1 MPSMSASEGA
11 PGTAGSL
18 DYCRLLQRS
27 ARGIVVL
34 ACPISWL
41 RMGHSLLVDFGRDG
55 AAHENGALGRERQQA
70 EEQLRLF
77 ATIVQQSSDAILVL
91 TPDGVITQW
100 NDGARQI
107 YGYTAEEA
115 IGRPAGFL
123 VPERSH
129 EELNLL
135 LEQAIDEGVPRTIQT
150 SHLRKDRSTVALSL
164 SVAPIVGPDE
174 SLLGVS
180 SVARDI
186 SAQVR
191 AQELLSRSERQ
202 LYDAQAL
209 AHVGSWELDV
219 SQPRAVLSAEMCRI
233 LGQPVGFSPTLEELA
248 ALAHDDDSDAVRGG
262 FRAAGDGRASESDY
276 RVVRPDG
283 EIRHVH
289 ARQTPRLDAQGRV
302 THLFGAVQ
310 DVTERK
316 RDEARLEMLATHDSL
331 TGLPNRR
338 TFDERIVNELARAR
352 RHDRQLSLA
361 LLDVDRFKRINDTL
375 GHPVGDVVLSGV
387 AQVLRGQ
394 IRGDELIARVG
405 GEEFA
410 WILPDA
416 DLRGATTAVTRCL
429 EAVEA
434 TQFAGAPSV
443 TMSAGIC
450 VVRDA
455 MDVVELYRR
464 ADDALLAAKQA
475 GRNRIV
481 IADGPTGA
489 WDRPIV

>member
-1 MPSMSASEGA
+1 MSASERA
-11 PGTAGSL
+11 PELAGN
-18 DYCRLLQRS
+18 YCHLLERS

-41 RMGHSLLVDFGRDG
+41 RWGHSMVVNFGRSG
-55 AAHENGALGRERQQA
+55 SAGERETAGRERQHT

-91 TPDGVITQW
+91 SPDGVITQW

-107 YGYTAEEA
+107 YGYAADEA
-115 IGRPAGFL
+115 IGRPAAFL
-123 VPERSH
+123 VADDRR
-129 EELNLL
+129 EELDELL
-135 LEQAIDEGVPRTIQT
+135 AEAIISGRPRTIQT
-150 SHLRKDRSTVALSL
+150 SHLRKDHSAVQLSL
-164 SVAPIVGPDE
+164 SIAPILGPDQ

-180 SVARDI
+180 SVARDMT
-186 SAQVR
+186 AQMR
-191 AQELLSRSERQ
+191 AQELLTRSERQ

-209 AHVGSWELDV
+209 AHVGSWELDL
-219 SQPRAVLSAEMCRI
+219 SQPRAVLSAELCRI
-233 LGQPVGFSPTLEELA
+233 LGQPVGFSPMLEELA
-248 ALAHDDDSDAVRGG
+248 ALVHEDDRETVEAALDA
-262 FRAAGDGRASESDY
+262 AAGGHASESDY
-276 RVVRPDG
+276 RIVRPDG
-283 EIRHVH
+283 EIRDVH
-289 ARQTPRLDAQGRV
+289 ARQTPRVDTHGRV

-338 TFDERIVNELARAR
+338 TFDERIVSELARAR
-352 RHDRQLSLA
+352 RHDRKLSLA

-375 GHPVGDVVLSGV
+375 GHPVGDMVLAGV
-387 AQVLRGQ
+387 SQVLRSQ

-416 DLRGATTAVTRCL
+416 DVAGAKAAVTRCL
-429 EAVEA
+429 EAVESA
-434 TQFAGAPSV
+434 RFEGAPGV
-443 TMSAGIC
+443 TVSAGIC
-450 VVRDA
+450 SVRDG
-455 MDVVELYRR
+455 MDVVELYRL
-464 ADDALLAAKQA
+464 ADDALLTAKQT

-481 IADGPTGA
+481 VADGQAGEWTPPL
-489 WDRPIV
+489 R